1 MTTLI
6 LSDKDWENGICK
18 NNWHGCCGGHFYN
31 NYLPIFFIMKS
42 LITILLSISCILSYA
57 ASFPR
62 ISAVNPS
69 TDEISITNFGDS
81 PVNISTYRLCS
92 KLAYTSNLTSMVI
105 VSGSLNLA
113 AGQTVKLKGFALDD
127 LSADLALY
135 SPSGAFTAPTAMI
148 DFVQWGG
155 AGNGRESVAVAKGI
169 WQAGSFLEK
178 GFLLKYNGNGTAEYG
193 KSFWTL
199 GDCDLICVK
208 IMAFKKKTIK

>member
-1 MTTLI
+1 
-6 LSDKDWENGICK
+6 
-18 NNWHGCCGGHFYN
+18 
-31 NYLPIFFIMKS
+31 MKS
-42 LITILLSISCILSYA
+42 LLTILLSATCIFSYA
-57 ASFPR
+57 ANSPR

-92 KLAYTSNLTSMVI
+92 KFAYTSNLTSLII

-127 LSADLALY
+127 VAADLALY
-135 SPSGAFTAPTAMI
+135 LPSGAFTASAAMI

-155 AGNGRESVAVAKGI
+155 AGNGRESVAVTKGI
-169 WQAGSFLEK
+169 WQAGVFLEK
-178 GFLLKYNGNGTAEYG
+178 GFSLKYNGNGTTEYG

-208 IMAFKKKTIK
+208 IMAFKKKPIK